1 MLMLNVKKAEYIIEK
16 NGEISLAKLLED
28 LSVAD
33 SNNNKL
39 RLISL
44 IQHNSNIERTYKKS
58 SEGRVITFFII
69 KNSNF

>member
-1 MLMLNVKKAEYIIEK
+1 MLNVKKAEYIIEK